1 MAIVKMKFVSTSTN
15 RQNLDEMLVRVMQ
28 SKLLNAELAT
38 SIIPE
43 DSEAKVLNEDNIYS
57 EYIGTLKNLAHGIGL
72 EIEAHND
79 VKNTYTKE
87 ELDEFVNTFSTKL
100 EMSSVDDDVLLTGDD
115 QKALD
120 ALSECDFEK
129 IHSCQYI
136 QFGLGRLPIESAKKL
151 ELLDD
156 VKFDTY
162 VLHSNNQY
170 RWIVFATSNT
180 YYAESI
186 KLLKSLFF
194 EEIKIPS
201 IDVKSVIA
209 EYKDKLNDI
218 YSFCAKFD
226 AIYRLY
232 EYVVNDNGSYSINGF
247 IPADDVET
255 YKQCFSDLDVKHEIY
270 EPKKDSSLVPPTKL
284 HNNWFFRPF
293 EMFVDMYQLPSYFDF
308 DPTAILGFTY
318 CILFGIM
325 FGDMGQGLVL
335 FLVGT
340 FFYDIKKKN
349 LALLGVMSRIGIF
362 SMIFGFFFGSVFGL
376 EELLNPIHQKL
387 FGVEHKLIE
396 VMSSDATMIVLG
408 GAVAVG
414 MTMILGAMALNIYKN
429 FRRKDYGKLLFST
442 NGVAGVIFYGYV
454 AVAALNMFV
463 LGGNVL
469 KPIFIIPFVVVPF
482 LCFFFEEPL
491 SALLKHEPVKPHEGW
506 GGYIMQMIF
515 ELIVII
521 LEFVSNTMS
530 FLRVGGFVLSHA
542 GMMLVVTTLMQ
553 MCGAAGPIVLVFGN
567 LFVMALEG
575 LVVGIQSLR
584 LEYYEMFSR
593 YYDGGGKKYEVL
605 TSLN

>member
-15 RQNLDEMLVRVMQ
+15 RSNLDEMLLRAM
-28 SKLLNAELAT
+28 SSNLLNAELAT
-38 SIIPE
+38 NIIPQE
-43 DSEAKVLNEDNIYS
+43 SEAKVLNEDNIYS
-57 EYIGTLKNLAHGIGL
+57 DYCANLKNLAHGIGL
-72 EIEAHND
+72 KVEAYDD

-87 ELDEFVNTFSTKL
+87 ELDAFVKEFSTKL
-100 EMSSVDDDVLLTGDD
+100 EMSSCGDDVLMTGDD

-129 IHSCQYI
+129 IHACQYI
-136 QFGLGRLPIESAKKL
+136 QFGLGRLPVESYKKL
-151 ELLDD
+151 DLIDN
-156 VKFDTY
+156 VKFDY
-162 VLHSNNQY
+162 SVLHSSNQY

-186 KLLKSLFF
+186 KLLRSLFF

-209 EYKDKLNDI
+209 EYKDKLNDV
-218 YSFCAKFD
+218 YSFCAKYD

-232 EYVVNDNGSYSINGF
+232 EYVVNEEGKYSINGF
-247 IPADDVET
+247 VPADKVES
-255 YKQCFSDLDVKHEIY
+255 YKAEFNDLDVEFVV
-270 EPKKDSSLVPPTKL
+270 EDPSKDSNLQPPTLL

-293 EMFVDMYQLPSYFDF
+293 EMFVDMYQLPDYFDF

-318 CILFGIM
+318 CVLFGIM
-325 FGDMGQGLVL
+325 FGDLGQGLIL

-414 MTMILGAMALNIYKN
+414 MVMILGAMALNIYKN
-429 FRRKDYGKLLFST
+429 YRRKDFGKLFFST
-442 NGVAGVIFYGYV
+442 NGVAGVVFYGFV
-454 AVAALNMFV
+454 AYAALNMFV

-469 KPIFIIPFVVVPF
+469 TAGYLIPFVAVPF

-491 SALLKHEPVKPHEGW
+491 SALLEHKPAKPHEGW